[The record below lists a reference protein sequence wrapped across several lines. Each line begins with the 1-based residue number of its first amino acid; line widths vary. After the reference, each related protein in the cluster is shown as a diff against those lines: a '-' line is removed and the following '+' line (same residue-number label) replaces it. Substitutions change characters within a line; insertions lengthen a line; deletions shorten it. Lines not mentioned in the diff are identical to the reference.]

1 MKCRKTHKVLVGFFP
16 GGACPTVPTRAT
28 ISDRAVLGFSAIIY
42 GELNYD
48 IGEHLP
54 DGSGLCHRT
63 VRGVVAAEEAICTAG
78 FQIEAIVSL
87 ASPKTESM

>member
-1 MKCRKTHKVLVGFFP
+1 MT
-16 GGACPTVPTRAT
+16 
-28 ISDRAVLGFSAIIY
+28 Y

-48 IGEHLP
+48 IGERLP